1 MTQRLGRVLG
11 IDYGS
16 RRIGI
21 AISDPMRIVAL
32 ALEVVQ
38 NDDKI
43 VERISALVR
52 ERGVETIVVG
62 MPLTLRGEKGQKAL
76 EVEEFVG
83 KLREKIQVEVVTY
96 DERFTSTIAQKTL
109 RDLGVKR
116 RKRRDKGAIDQM
128 ASALIL
134 QSYLD
139 SRS

>member
-1 MTQRLGRVLG
+1 
-11 IDYGS
+11 
-16 RRIGI
+16 
-21 AISDPMRIVAL
+21 MRIVAL